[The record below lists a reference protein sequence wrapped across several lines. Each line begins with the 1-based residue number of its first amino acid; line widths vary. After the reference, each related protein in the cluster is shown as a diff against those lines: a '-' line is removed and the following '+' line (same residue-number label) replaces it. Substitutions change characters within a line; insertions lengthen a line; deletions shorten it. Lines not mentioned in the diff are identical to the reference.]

1 MLLAYNDI
9 GDFLKYYLVGIKGSG
24 MSALACM
31 LHDLGHTVMGSDYE
45 SDYDFNDGLKKR
57 KIKVFNFNE
66 TNIEANNHLNKA
78 NEEKC
83 IYIISSA
90 YDANFIETKKIIELN
105 KEYYYYHEFISML
118 PGIHIAVSGTHG
130 KTTTTKM
137 IVDMLD
143 EEEVSCIIGSGY
155 GKGVK
160 DYKYLIYEACEY
172 KEHFLAYNP
181 DYLII
186 TNIDYDHPDY
196 YDSLESVNKAFEK
209 LKTKSKF
216 VITKDLV
223 NYQIIEKNELGFKIQ
238 IENEIYNLPF
248 YGEHMIDNF
257 ICVYQLLKIFGYDSM
272 KINEKIKN
280 ISLPTRRMQEYK
292 VGEAVVIFDYAHHPT
307 EISSVHQ
314 AIKHKYPDAFVTV
327 FFEPHTYSRT
337 IAYLD
342 EFVKVLSM
350 FDKVYIKDVFS
361 SRREKKNQELQAGI
375 DEAFNSFLK
384 YDKNILK
391 KIDLNNQ
398 NIYVFLGAGTIYQD
412 ALTEIMK
419 MD

>member
-1 MLLAYNDI
+1 M
-9 GDFLKYYLVGIKGSG
+9 KYFLVGIKGSG

-31 LHDLGHTVMGSDYE
+31 LHDLGHIVMGIDYE

-78 NEEKC
+78 DEEKC

-90 YDANFIETKKIIELN
+90 YDNNFIETKKIIELN

-137 IVDMLD
+137 LVDMLD

-172 KEHFLAYNP
+172 KEHFLTYNP

-196 YDSLESVNKAFEK
+196 YDSLESVNNAFER
-209 LKTKSKF
+209 LKIKSKF

-223 NYQIIEKNELGFKIQ
+223 NYQIIEKNKLGFKVL

-248 YGEHMIDNF
+248 YGEYMIDNF
-257 ICVYQLLKIFGYDSM
+257 ICVYQLLKILGYDSI
-272 KINEKIKN
+272 KINKKIKN
-280 ISLPTRRMQEYK
+280 ISLPTRRMQEHK
-292 VGEAVVIFDYAHHPT
+292 VGEAIIIFDYAHHPT
-307 EISSVHQ
+307 EISSVYQ

-361 SRREKKNQELQAGI
+361 SRREKKNQELQACI
-375 DEAFNSFLK
+375 DEKFNCFLK
-384 YDKNILK
+384 YDKTILK